1 MKELNDNKSN
11 KNTLLIWY
19 QRIIQPSPLRVGV
32 AHWVARL
39 TRNVEV
45 VDSSPIKCPVVSL
58 INTHYPY
65 CLVLVCSSNW
75 FEREFTFEL
84 N

>member
-1 MKELNDNKSN
+1 MKELNNNKTN

-45 VDSSPIKCPVVSL
+45 VDSSPITYLLLSTGLFQVR
-58 INTHYPY
+58 I
-65 CLVLVCSSNW
+65 
-75 FEREFTFEL
+75 RA
-84 N
+84 

>member
-1 MKELNDNKSN
+1 MKELNDNKTN
-11 KNTLLIWY
+11 NNTLLIWY

-45 VDSSPIKCPVVSL
+45 VDSSPSKC
-58 INTHYPY
+58 YPY

-75 FEREFTFEL
+75 FEREFTIEL